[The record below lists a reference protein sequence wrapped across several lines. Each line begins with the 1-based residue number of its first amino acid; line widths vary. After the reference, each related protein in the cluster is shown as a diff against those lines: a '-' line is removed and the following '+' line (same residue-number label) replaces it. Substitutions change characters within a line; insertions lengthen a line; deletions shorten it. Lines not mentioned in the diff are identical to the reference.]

1 MTCSEI
7 EDLILD
13 ESGAALV
20 EAHLRQCADC
30 RAFRESAQE
39 LDLALA
45 ETRRAPARISRAVM
59 AAITPKPTYLPEVL
73 DFVGWAA
80 MLAVMIGVAQSL
92 LAT

>member
-1 MTCSEI
+1 
-7 EDLILD
+7 
-13 ESGAALV
+13 
-20 EAHLRQCADC
+20 
-30 RAFRESAQE
+30 
-39 LDLALA
+39 
-45 ETRRAPARISRAVM
+45 M

>member
-13 ESGAALV
+13 ESGTALV

-30 RAFRESAQE
+30 RAFQESARE
-39 LDLALA
+39 LDFALT
-45 ETRRAPARISRAVM
+45 ETRRAPERLSRAVIM
-59 AAITPKPTYLPEVL
+59 AITPKPTYLPEVL
-73 DFVGWAA
+73 DFMGWAA
-80 MLAVMIGVAQSL
+80 MLAVIIGVAQEL